1 MAKYQTLVDIYTD
14 ALKTFPDLP
23 LFGVKKSGEWRWMT
37 YLEFGRKTDAFRA
50 ALAVLGVVKGDRVAI
65 IANNRPEWAIA
76 AYACFGIGA
85 VFVPMY
91 EAQLPK
97 EWQFIVNDCGAKVL
111 LVATDAIAEK
121 TKGFFE
127 SIPSLEHIV
136 SMDAATKPSE
146 KIHAFEP
153 MTKEKSNV
161 SVPLAKITSKD
172 TAGFIYTSGTTG
184 SPKGV
189 ILSHGN
195 IASNVSAIHECFP
208 MSSMDRSLSFLPWA
222 HSFGQT
228 VELHGLF
235 SMGASLAI
243 CESVDKIL
251 DNLAET
257 QPTLLISVPRIFN
270 KLYAAVQ
277 KQISARPALIQSMVK
292 SALKSRAKQR
302 KGEEVGLG
310 EGLVL
315 ALTDKLVFSKVRA
328 RFGGKLKYAFSG
340 GAAISTEVAEFIDG
354 LGVMVYEGYGL
365 TETSPIATANWPHNR
380 KIGSVGKAIPGV
392 TLKISDE
399 GEIVVYGPNVM
410 QGYHN
415 RKEENDAVMGPDGG
429 FKTGDMGR
437 VDQDGFVFI
446 TGRLKEQYKLENGK
460 YVVPTPLE
468 EQLKLSA
475 YVLNAM
481 VYGDNKPYNVA
492 LLCANVDAV
501 KKWGAENG
509 VGESDPEK
517 LLGHAKIRDLFKKEV
532 DHYGEKFKGFEGV
545 KDFALIAEDF
555 TKEGEGRRGRRRRE
569 EAEGLRE
576 RGVGQVSP
584 SVPAPHT
591 STHGCFASA
600 KSGPPFWKAARAAAP
615 ESSTPTCSLSKRKRA
630 ALFISS
636 SVTRTIS
643 STTWRMISKT

>member
-1 MAKYQTLVDIYTD
+1 MSGVVRGAAGRNLGMDARDYRPPTPESNPSPMLAAAGFAAYPRRAMAKYQTLVDIYTD

-50 ALAVLGVVKGDRVAI
+50 ALAGLGVGKGDRVAI
-65 IANNRPEWAIA
+65 VANNRPEWAIA
-76 AYACFGIGA
+76 AYACFGLGA

-97 EWQFIVNDCGAKVL
+97 EWEFIVNDSGAKVL
-111 LVATDAIAEK
+111 IVATDPIAEK
-121 TKGFFE
+121 TKAFFDA
-127 SIPSLEHIV
+127 IPALQHVV
-136 SMDAATKPSE
+136 SMDSATKPSA
-146 KIHAFEP
+146 KIHSFEE
-153 MTKEKSNV
+153 MTRESKT
-161 SVPLAKITSKD
+161 VPIAQIESKD

-184 SPKGV
+184 NPKGV

-228 VELHGLF
+228 VELHGLL

-257 QPTLLISVPRIFN
+257 QPTLLVSVPRIFN

-277 KQISARPALIQSMVK
+277 KQISTRPAIIQSMVK
-292 SALKSRAKQR
+292 SALKARGKQR

-340 GAAISTEVAEFIDG
+340 GAAISTEVAEFIDS
-354 LGVMVYEGYGL
+354 LGIMVYEGYGL
-365 TETSPIATANWPHNR
+365 TETSPISTANWRNSR
-380 KIGSVGKAIPGV
+380 KIGSVGKPIPGV
-392 TLKISDE
+392 TVKISDE

-415 RKEENDAVMGPDGG
+415 RKEENEAVMAADGG

-437 VDQDGFVFI
+437 IDGDGFVFI

-468 EQLKLSA
+468 EQLKLSP

-501 KKWGAENG
+501 KKWGRENG
-509 VGESDPEK
+509 VGDSDPDK
-517 LLGHAKIRDLFKKEV
+517 LLGHAKVRDLFKSQVEQ
-532 DHYGEKFKGFEGV
+532 YAEKFKGFEGV

-555 TKEGEGRRGRRRRE
+555 TTENGMLTPSLKVKRRKVIEKYGSTIDALYAKKKEKGEGEKK
-569 EAEGLRE
+569 
-576 RGVGQVSP
+576 Q
-584 SVPAPHT
+584 
-591 STHGCFASA
+591 
-600 KSGPPFWKAARAAAP
+600 KAAANA
-615 ESSTPTCSLSKRKRA
+615 E
-630 ALFISS
+630 
-636 SVTRTIS
+636 
-643 STTWRMISKT
+643 